1 MMVSELN
8 LYEAL
13 SKDLGK
19 EKAKSVVDYIDQKI
33 EKRMEE
39 KTFHLATKE
48 DLAKLETKLT
58 QSVYA
63 AGLVQYVALLASL
76 IAVLKWMVK

>member
-1 MMVSELN
+1 MVSELN

-39 KTFHLATKE
+39 RTNNLATKE

-63 AGLVQYVALLASL
+63 AGLEQYVALLASL
-76 IAVLKWMVK
+76 VAVLKWMVK

>member
-1 MMVSELN
+1 MVSELN

-19 EKAKSVVDYIDQKI
+19 DKAKSLIDCIDQKI

-39 KTFHLATKE
+39 KTFNLATKE
-48 DLAKLETKLT
+48 DLAKLETKLS

-63 AGLVQYVALLASL
+63 AGIVQYVAILASL
-76 IAVLKWMVK
+76 VAVLNWMAK

>member
-1 MMVSELN
+1 MVSELN

-19 EKAKSVVDYIDQKI
+19 DKAKSLIDCIDQKI

-39 KTFHLATKE
+39 KTFHL
-48 DLAKLETKLT
+48 
-58 QSVYA
+58 
-63 AGLVQYVALLASL
+63 
-76 IAVLKWMVK
+76 